1 MAQGVCNARAF
12 GKIAQLTQATADTI
26 SPLQLEIVRV
36 SRIVAGLALGV
47 GFGSIL
53 EHFPHG
59 GAFSRSRPHNRE
71 ICRGRDAMRF

>member
-1 MAQGVCNARAF
+1 M
-12 GKIAQLTQATADTI
+12 QATADTI

-36 SRIVAGLALGV
+36 SRIVAGLALALGV

-59 GAFSRSRPHNRE
+59 GAFSRSRPAQS
-71 ICRGRDAMRF
+71 RDLPWS